1 MQKRADLLLVELH
14 AHSTWSDGCL
24 SIRAL
29 VDLYGWHEFDVLC
42 ITDHVHPPD
51 DPWAR
56 LGVPAERF
64 GEYVAEI
71 EREAERARERY
82 GLLVVPGS
90 ELTVNHSDPDLAA
103 HAVAVGLRSYIS
115 LAEGLD
121 RGLSAARDAGAA
133 LVAAH
138 PSGAAAPG
146 GTVRRDAALLAG
158 AGCTRRA
165 RRPFRADQWT
175 PRLRLGGR
183 GPAAG
188 RRGRR
193 LPPDRA
199 SRRLEDAHALR
210 KRRAASR
217 RLPSLRGEA
226 TPHAVQPAGR
236 ARPPRRLTL
245 LCVTR
250 P

>member
-1 MQKRADLLLVELH
+1 MQKRADLLLAELH

-29 VDLYGWHEFDVLC
+29 VDLYGRHEFDVLC

-146 GTVRRDAALLAG
+146 EPSG
-158 AGCTRRA
+158 ATRRFWRELDA
-165 RRPFRADQWT
+165 
-175 PRLRLGGR
+175 LGGLVDR
-183 GPAAG
+183 FELINGHRAYGWVAEAQLPAVAAG
-188 RRGRR
+188 DFHRIEDLVGWKTLMPCARDERQVVACLRSEAR
-193 LPPDRA
+193 LHLTPFSPRA
-199 SRRLEDAHALR
+199 EPARL
-210 KRRAASR
+210 AA
-217 RLPSLRGEA
+217 
-226 TPHAVQPAGR
+226 
-236 ARPPRRLTL
+236 
-245 LCVTR
+245 
-250 P
+250 